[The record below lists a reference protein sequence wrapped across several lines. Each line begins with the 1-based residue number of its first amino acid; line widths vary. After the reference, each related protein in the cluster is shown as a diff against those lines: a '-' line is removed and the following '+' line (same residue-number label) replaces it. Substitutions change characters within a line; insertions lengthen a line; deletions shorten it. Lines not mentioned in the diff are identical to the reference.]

1 MKCQTFVYCKP
12 SRVGPMDLDD
22 EIHSRIRSA
31 KSLSPGVKDEDFQ
44 IRAGENGS
52 VLINLKTGK
61 AQLVYD
67 DDSELHDLEDLH
79 VSLDGKNLKTL
90 G

>member
-1 MKCQTFVYCKP
+1 
-12 SRVGPMDLDD
+12 MDLED
-22 EIHSRIRSA
+22 EILSRIRSA
-31 KSLSPGVKDEDFQ
+31 KSLSPELKVEDFQ

-67 DDSELHDLEDLH
+67 DESKLHDLEDLH
-79 VSLDGKNLKTL
+79 VLPNGTNPKTPS
-90 G
+90 

>member
-1 MKCQTFVYCKP
+1 
-12 SRVGPMDLDD
+12 MDLDD
-22 EIHSRIRSA
+22 EILARIRAA
-31 KSLSPGVKDEDFQ
+31 KSLAPNAKVEDFQ
-44 IRAGENGS
+44 VRAGENGT

-79 VSLDGKNLKTL
+79 LAPRGVSSQKD
-90 G
+90 